1 MSSPGLLMSPGL
13 SVCSSPRRCGPVER
27 AHLVAVDLP
36 RFGHAEGRAALS
48 TSWAM
53 GEFVIDRRLHDS
65 KLDLVGARPL
75 HLGGRATYT

>member
-1 MSSPGLLMSPGL
+1 
-13 SVCSSPRRCGPVER
+13 
-27 AHLVAVDLP
+27 VDLP